1 LKNRHDHAEWMPSK
15 SLMILAIVL
24 SLAILTACAKNV
36 RTEPVP
42 CPLYP
47 ELLVLDPELA
57 AATPLA
63 VKALVVQ
70 NYLLLDDYAQKL
82 EVRAGC
88 SP

>member
-1 LKNRHDHAEWMPSK
+1 
-15 SLMILAIVL
+15 MILT
-24 SLAILTACAKNV
+24 SCASNEV
-36 RTEPVP
+36 IEPIP

-57 AATPLA
+57 RVTPLA

-88 SP
+88 TP